1 MSRDFLTGITCLS
14 VMVPFSV
21 YQGSSFLALAA
32 TAVFRKLKR
41 MCFKSVT
48 MFEDVTGVE
57 LSSGTE
63 TSNLEV
69 GRKLCDKDVLY
80 FESNDNQVSLDVYV
94 LKTF

>member
-1 MSRDFLTGITCLS
+1 MDFLTGTTCLS
-14 VMVPFSV
+14 DLVPFSV

-48 MFEDVTGVE
+48 MFEDVAAVE

-69 GRKLCDKDVLY
+69 GRKLCNRDT
-80 FESNDNQVSLDVYV
+80 QQI
-94 LKTF
+94 